1 MYQNPFNENMS
12 SLEAQTVFFSMG
24 DKTTDKR
31 EREQIKADYAKVLR
45 VIMAR
50 ELQENQYVLTS
61 EPV

>member
-1 MYQNPFNENMS
+1 MCRNPFNENMS
-12 SLEAQTVFFSMG
+12 SLEAQTLFFSMG
-24 DKTTDKR
+24 DKTADKR

>member
-1 MYQNPFNENMS
+1 MYQNPFRESMS
-12 SLEAQTVFFSMG
+12 YPEARDVLFLEIR
-24 DKTTDKR
+24 KTTDNR

>member
-1 MYQNPFNENMS
+1 MYRNPFNENMS

-24 DKTTDKR
+24 DKTADKR

-45 VIMAR
+45 AIMAR

>member
-12 SLEAQTVFFSMG
+12 SLEAQMVFFSMG

>member
-1 MYQNPFNENMS
+1 MYQNPFHETMS

-45 VIMAR
+45 VIMSR
-50 ELQENQYVLTS
+50 ELRQNPYVLTS